1 MPVLFLTGGP
11 GTGKTTVASVLHG
24 RRGWPWF
31 EFGWIPE
38 FRRLNP
44 HTEISY
50 EEEELISLENLT
62 FAAKNYLRHGF
73 ECVILTDIR
82 ERFTD
87 RILEDFADVGVT
99 AVILAAASDGTV
111 RERVLGRDNGN
122 GYRDADE
129 AVRINREF
137 LARPER
143 EGVKRILTDDA
154 SPEEIADRI
163 EAILGAAEKL

>member
-1 MPVLFLTGGP
+1 M
-11 GTGKTTVASVLHG
+11 
-24 RRGWPWF
+24 
-31 EFGWIPE
+31 
-38 FRRLNP
+38 
-44 HTEISY
+44 
-50 EEEELISLENLT
+50 
-62 FAAKNYLRHGF
+62 
-73 ECVILTDIR
+73 ILTDIR

-143 EGVKRILTDDA
+143 EGVRIILTDDA

-163 EAILGAAEKL
+163 EALLGAGEKP